1 MKLRRLFGF
10 VFACV
15 LSARAQLAAP
25 NATGV
30 SMGSIHLLVRDIDG
44 SRSFFKLLG
53 GVPVASGSL
62 LMMEFPGMF
71 VVLEKGE
78 PSAGSVGSTVNHF
91 GFQVKDM
98 KEWLPKWQ
106 AAGLKME
113 PMTRPTQ
120 VYMRT
125 PDDVRVEILE
135 EPSLATPIAAHHIHF
150 ATQDIP
156 GMQAWYVKT
165 FGAVPGMRL
174 QFQAADL
181 PGINL
186 TFTSIATVP
195 VTTRGRALD
204 SIGFE
209 VKGLPGF
216 LAKLQAAGNTIDR
229 PYAKIPKSSVG
240 VAYFTDPWGTYI
252 ELTEGLAPPR

>member
-1 MKLRRLFGF
+1 MKLRLLFGF
-10 VFACV
+10 VLACV
-15 LSARAQLAAP
+15 VSAPAQLAGS
-25 NATGV
+25 NADGV
-30 SMGSIHLLVRDIDG
+30 SMGSVHLIVRDVDAEKD
-44 SRSFFKLLG
+44 FFKLLG
-53 GVPVASGSL
+53 GVPVVSGTL
-62 LMMEFPGMF
+62 QMMEFPGMF
-71 VVLEKGE
+71 VILEEGE
-78 PSAGSVGSTVNHF
+78 PTGGSVGSIVNHF

-120 VYMRT
+120 VYLHT

-135 EPSLATPIAAHHIHF
+135 ERSLATPIAGHHIHF
-150 ATQDIP
+150 FTQDIP

-165 FGAVPGMRL
+165 FGAVSGMRA

-186 TFTSIATVP
+186 TFSASPAVP
-195 VTTRGRALD
+195 VGTKERALD

-209 VKGLPGF
+209 VKGLAEF
-216 LAKLQAAGNTIDR
+216 MAKLQSAGYKIDR
-229 PYAKIPKSSVG
+229 PYAKRPKSPVA